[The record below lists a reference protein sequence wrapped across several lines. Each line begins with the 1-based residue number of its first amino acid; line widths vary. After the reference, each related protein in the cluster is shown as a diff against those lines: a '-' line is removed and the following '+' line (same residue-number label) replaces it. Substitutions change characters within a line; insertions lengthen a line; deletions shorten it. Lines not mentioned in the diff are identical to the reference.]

1 MEHAMIS
8 LEDVIGRIDEW
19 KNKQVEVQELTEGL
33 TNHNFKVTVGAQS
46 YVVRIP
52 GSGSDVFVDRDKELH
67 NTVSASDVGVGAK
80 VLYSFKSDYVIITEF
95 LEGTVM
101 SPESFKRE
109 DVILRTVQAIKEV
122 NTKGSFVSHFVM
134 FEKYD
139 EYREIVK
146 KHSIRL
152 PDNFDEAEDMVR
164 RVQRRFVR
172 NMPELVSCHN
182 DLLAENFIDQ
192 GNRMRI
198 IDWEL
203 SGLNDPCFELGDFSV
218 EQGFN
223 ESENTLIIETY
234 FGHFDEQ
241 KYARMNVYKYM
252 ADVLWTL
259 WAVIQDHFSV
269 LDFDYWE
276 YGINRFDRAMNAFN
290 SENFLKWLE
299 IA

>member
-1 MEHAMIS
+1 MEHEMIS
-8 LEDVIGRIDEW
+8 IGDVIKRVEEW
-19 KNKQVEVQELTEGL
+19 KNKQVEIQELTEGL
-33 TNHNFKVTVGAQS
+33 TNHNYKVTVDNRS

-52 GSGSDVFVDRDKELH
+52 GSGTDVFVDRDKELH
-67 NTVSASDVGVGAK
+67 NTLSASDVGVGAK
-80 VLYSFKSDYVIITEF
+80 VFYSFKSDHVIIIEF
-95 LEGTVM
+95 LKGKVM
-101 SPESFKRE
+101 SPESFKGN
-109 DVILRTVQAIKEV
+109 DVITRTVKAIKEV
-122 NTKGSFVSHFVM
+122 NTKGNFVSNFVM
-134 FEKYD
+134 FDKFD
-139 EYREIVK
+139 EYHEIVK
-146 KHSIRL
+146 KHTIKL
-152 PDNFDEAEDMVR
+152 PDNFNEAENIVR
-164 RVQRRFVR
+164 KVESRFLR
-172 NMPELVSCHN
+172 NMPKLVSCHN

-223 ESENTLIIETY
+223 ENENKLIIETY

-259 WAVIQDHFSV
+259 WAVIQNHFSV
-269 LDFDYWE
+269 IDFDFWE
-276 YGINRFDRAMNAFN
+276 YGLNRFNRAMNAFN
-290 SENFLKWLE
+290 SADFPKWLE

>member
-1 MEHAMIS
+1 MIS
-8 LEDVIGRIDEW
+8 IDDVIGRVDEW
-19 KNKQVEVQELTEGL
+19 KNKQVEIQELTEGL
-33 TNHNFKVTVGAQS
+33 TNHNFKVTVGTQS

-67 NTVSASDVGVGAK
+67 NTLSASDVGVGAR
-80 VLYSFKSDYVIITEF
+80 VFYSFKSDYAIITEF
-95 LEGTVM
+95 LEGKVM
-101 SPESFKRE
+101 SPESFKRK
-109 DVILRTVQAIKEV
+109 DVIFRTVQAIKEV
-122 NTKGSFVSHFVM
+122 NTKGNFVSHFVM
-134 FEKYD
+134 FEKFD

-146 KHSIRL
+146 KHTIRL
-152 PDNFDEAEDMVR
+152 PDNFDEAEDIVR

-172 NMPELVSCHN
+172 NMPKLVSCHN

-203 SGLNDPCFELGDFSV
+203 SGLNDSCFELGDFSV

-223 ESENTLIIETY
+223 ESEDKLIIETY

-259 WAVIQDHFSV
+259 WAVIQNHFSV

-276 YGINRFDRAMNAFN
+276 YGMNRFDRAMNAFD

>member
-146 KHSIRL
+146 KNSIRL